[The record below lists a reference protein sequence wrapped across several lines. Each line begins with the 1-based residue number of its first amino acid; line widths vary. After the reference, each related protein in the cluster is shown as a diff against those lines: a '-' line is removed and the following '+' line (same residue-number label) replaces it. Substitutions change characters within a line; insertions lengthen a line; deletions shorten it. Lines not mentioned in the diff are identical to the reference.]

1 MDDGEFVFLLGHSGA
16 GKSTLLKL
24 ILREEP
30 PTEGRVLVN
39 GQDVAR
45 LRRGKSPTC
54 AVRWASSFRISGS
67 SPP

>member
-1 MDDGEFVFLLGHSGA
+1 MWMTASLFFCWVTRA

-24 ILREEP
+24 ILREET

-39 GQDVAR
+39 GQDVAACAAAR
-45 LRRGKSPTC
+45 SPTC